1 MLIDI
6 EKLLKNVQ
14 NPAAYVGG
22 EVGCVQKDPASV
34 DIRFAMCF
42 PDTYAIGMSNLAVKI
57 LYTLINRLPYAY
69 CERAFSPWVDM
80 RERLLET
87 GTPLYSLETL
97 SPLSDF
103 DIIGFTLGYELCY
116 TNVLDML
123 HLGGI
128 PVKACDREGLKNLV
142 IAGGNCCANPEPMS
156 VFIDIFVIGD
166 GEEVTVELL
175 DLYKKYKVEGSS
187 KQEFLKAADKI
198 EGIYVPSLYDVSY
211 NEDST
216 VKAVTHY
223 TGEPKTVRKRYV
235 ENLDDMVMPDFIL
248 PYSKVVHD
256 RIMTE
261 VMRGCIRGC
270 RFCQAGF
277 ITRPLRPRS
286 PECII
291 KSVELAAEQTGYS
304 EVSLNSLSTS
314 DYPKLHELL
323 DGLIDYTKSNNINLS
338 LPSMRIDNFSEE
350 LLAKTRAVRESG
362 LTFAPE
368 AGTQRLR
375 DVINK
380 NVTEEQVM
388 KACRI
393 AFSGGKASVKLYF
406 MISLPTET
414 DEDVAGIIGLAKK
427 VLDIKRANISIS
439 AATFVPKPHTPFQW
453 AAQDSM
459 EEIERK
465 QKILLDT
472 VRSPET
478 GSRSIRVSWHSPKTS
493 RIEALLARGD
503 RKVGAV
509 IYDVWQA
516 GGVFDAWDDI
526 FDYDRYEQACAAND
540 IDISFYVNR
549 VRSDDEVFSW
559 QHISFGV
566 PGGYLLKEWRAA
578 NE

>member
-1 MLIDI
+1 
-6 EKLLKNVQ
+6 
-14 NPAAYVGG
+14 
-22 EVGCVQKDPASV
+22 
-34 DIRFAMCF
+34 
-42 PDTYAIGMSNLAVKI
+42 
-57 LYTLINRLPYAY
+57 
-69 CERAFSPWVDM
+69 
-80 RERLLET
+80 
-87 GTPLYSLETL
+87 
-97 SPLSDF
+97 
-103 DIIGFTLGYELCY
+103 
-116 TNVLDML
+116 
-123 HLGGI
+123 
-128 PVKACDREGLKNLV
+128 
-142 IAGGNCCANPEPMS
+142 
-156 VFIDIFVIGD
+156 
-166 GEEVTVELL
+166 
-175 DLYKKYKVEGSS
+175 
-187 KQEFLKAADKI
+187 LKAADEI
-198 EGIYVPSLYDVSY
+198 EGVYVPSLYDVDY
-211 NEDST
+211 NDDDT

-223 TGEPKTVRKRYV
+223 SGEQKTVHKRVV

-286 PECII
+286 PERII

-314 DYPKLHELL
+314 DYPKLPELL
-323 DGLIDYTKSNNINLS
+323 DGLIDFTKKNNINLS

-388 KACRI
+388 RACRI

-414 DEDVAGIIGLAKK
+414 DEDVAGIIALAKK

-503 RKVGAV
+503 RRIGAV
-509 IYDVWQA
+509 IYDVWKS

-526 FDYDRYEQACAAND
+526 FDYDRYENACSENGM
-540 IDISFYVNR
+540 DISFYVNR
-549 VRSDDEVFSW
+549 VRDDDEVFPW
-559 QHISFGV
+559 QHISVGV
-566 PGGYLLKEWRAA
+566 PSGYLLKEWRAA
-578 NE
+578 ND